1 MGILDLFRSKSAAV
15 SAPRADAQTLETFD
29 LTDPR
34 LLDFMRGRYISSE
47 SGAVITPES
56 AMRVATAYR
65 CESIIT
71 DAVAT
76 LPMDLKRRISD
87 RRKDASNSSLWKVL
101 RKKPNP
107 WQTPSEFKRLMQS
120 CVLLRGNGYALIV
133 RSFGEVT
140 GLIPLIGAME
150 VKQNADLSLSYFYTR
165 PGDGVVVPIPQQDM
179 FHLRGKSMNGI
190 TGMSVIGYARES
202 LGLSIQ
208 SEKHAAKMF
217 KNGTSIAGVIQHP
230 KNIGETEIERLH
242 AELEKFRG
250 SENAYKN
257 LVLENGMTYNK
268 IDLSAVDL
276 QFIQNREMTQTE
288 VAMFFGVPPFMLGLT
303 NKTTSWGAGIEQQG
317 IGFVAY
323 TLQPWLTMWQEAIER
338 DLIPDSEPRMY
349 CRINPAGLIRGDI
362 KTRYAAYA
370 VGRMW
375 GWLSANDVRE
385 KEDMDDIED
394 GDIYIVPANEVPANK
409 LGSADPA
416 DATGGAL
423 DDPNETDPSEQ
434 PEQP

>member
-1 MGILDLFRSKSAAV
+1 
-15 SAPRADAQTLETFD
+15 
-29 LTDPR
+29 
-34 LLDFMRGRYISSE
+34 
-47 SGAVITPES
+47 
-56 AMRVATAYR
+56 
-65 CESIIT
+65 
-71 DAVAT
+71 
-76 LPMDLKRRISD
+76 
-87 RRKDASNSSLWKVL
+87 
-101 RKKPNP
+101 
-107 WQTPSEFKRLMQS
+107 
-120 CVLLRGNGYALIV
+120 
-133 RSFGEVT
+133 
-140 GLIPLIGAME
+140 
-150 VKQNADLSLSYFYTR
+150 
-165 PGDGVVVPIPQQDM
+165 M

>member
-165 PGDGVVVPIPQQDM
+165 PGDGVVVPIPNRTC
-179 FHLRGKSMNGI
+179 FI
-190 TGMSVIGYARES
+190 F
-202 LGLSIQ
+202 
-208 SEKHAAKMF
+208 AA
-217 KNGTSIAGVIQHP
+217 
-230 KNIGETEIERLH
+230 
-242 AELEKFRG
+242 
-250 SENAYKN
+250 
-257 LVLENGMTYNK
+257 
-268 IDLSAVDL
+268 
-276 QFIQNREMTQTE
+276 NR
-288 VAMFFGVPPFMLGLT
+288 
-303 NKTTSWGAGIEQQG
+303 
-317 IGFVAY
+317 
-323 TLQPWLTMWQEAIER
+323 
-338 DLIPDSEPRMY
+338 
-349 CRINPAGLIRGDI
+349 
-362 KTRYAAYA
+362 
-370 VGRMW
+370 
-375 GWLSANDVRE
+375 
-385 KEDMDDIED
+385 
-394 GDIYIVPANEVPANK
+394 
-409 LGSADPA
+409 
-416 DATGGAL
+416 
-423 DDPNETDPSEQ
+423 
-434 PEQP
+434 